1 MVEAE
6 EAVEGVADWGEGVAG
21 LTGQGGS
28 ACGFGA
34 AVVDSA
40 VWGSGACGRGALEG
54 GAWLWR
60 TTNGV
65 SRRLARTRSALRRRE
80 AAKAIFL

>member
-1 MVEAE
+1 MIEAG

-34 AVVDSA
+34 AVVESA
-40 VWGSGACGRGALEG
+40 VWGSGACGSGAPEG
-54 GAWLWR
+54 VAWLWR
-60 TTNGV
+60 TTKGV
-65 SRRLARTRSALRRRE
+65 SRRLATTRSALRRRE
-80 AAKAIFL
+80 AAKAALL